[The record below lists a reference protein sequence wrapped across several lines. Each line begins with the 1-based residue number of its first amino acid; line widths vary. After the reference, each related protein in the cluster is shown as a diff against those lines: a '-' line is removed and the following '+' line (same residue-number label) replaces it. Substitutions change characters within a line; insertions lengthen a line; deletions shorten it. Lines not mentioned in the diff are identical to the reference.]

1 MIAALIVIALALAWL
16 ALETNLLHVRLPMG
30 VSAPLTQEVRRPW
43 YTFDWD
49 SWVIDPRSINV
60 RYNLEQ
66 NPERI
71 LKDWKTPL
79 CGWDWITGRE
89 HIIPEYD
96 VEFSVAGCR
105 YKMHLNSTDKAAK
118 ALSQVMKVNTK
129 KHRPNPLPKLT
140 YKGNKPKRIRKTAA
154 RASVNCA

>member
-1 MIAALIVIALALAWL
+1 MIAALIVITLALAWL
-16 ALETNLLHVRLPMG
+16 ALETDRLRIRLLVG
-30 VSAPLTQEVRRPW
+30 AVAAPTTIREKHAAW
-43 YTFDWD
+43 DTFDWRTMQFFTY
-49 SWVIDPRSINV
+49 SYGNGVV
-60 RYNLEQ
+60 
-66 NPERI
+66 
-71 LKDWKTPL
+71 WKVPL

-105 YKMHLNSTDKAAK
+105 YKIHLNSTDKAAK
-118 ALSQVMKVNTK
+118 ALGQVMRVNTK